1 MTTPRLGA
9 GARRVLPH
17 RTEESRMVE
26 STSQSLPGAAYLLVL
41 LGIVI
46 GAASVL
52 AMLVWRKALQTRER
66 ERYFSDVR
74 ALARGGR

>member
-1 MTTPRLGA
+1 
-9 GARRVLPH
+9 
-17 RTEESRMVE
+17 MVE

-52 AMLVWRKALQTRER
+52 AVIVWRRAITVRER
-66 ERYFSDVR
+66 ERYFSDVST
-74 ALARGGR
+74 LARRGGR

>member
-1 MTTPRLGA
+1 
-9 GARRVLPH
+9 
-17 RTEESRMVE
+17 MVE